1 MKKLAVLAFSA
12 FFAAAAL
19 ASCSADGASE
29 DTYSITES
37 NASAP
42 LVPGAGIHSVLTDDL
57 PAAVPETGAL
67 ADIKLNYRTVILAPE
82 KKFTLSATGV
92 ADADAVTW
100 TSTDES
106 VVRVEDGVVTAVG
119 PGLARVYAIDVNGK
133 SASCA
138 FEIKPAEVE
147 SVTLD
152 RTEAAL
158 KAGESLT
165 LTPAVLPASAAD
177 MSLQW
182 ASSDESVV
190 RVEDGVVTAL
200 RAGSATVTAASP
212 TGKTAVCKIEVS
224 AAGVESVAL
233 NYRTVLLDAGKTF
246 KLSATVTPADAAD
259 AAVTWTSSDEAVV
272 TVRDGLVTAVSAGKA
287 TITAST
293 ANGKQASCR
302 LEVRGSTSSGTLRL
316 SSRELSL
323 TEGNSAKLTANAAVS
338 WSSSDSSV
346 AGVSDSGRVEA
357 KKPGTATITA
367 RAADGSTAACTV
379 FVSAGS
385 SASGD
390 VRAILNSAPLNPT
403 RTGVAAV
410 DELVDRIF
418 DEIFTPGMTTYD
430 KTRAV
435 YDYLVENITYGRGS
449 KYWTDYISLLGGKT
463 YASQDR
469 EVILR
474 AYDIL
479 ISDVGVCND
488 YSAAFMVMTRAIG
501 LECFYVEGK
510 TNNISGGYSGH
521 IWNNVR
527 INGTLYTFD
536 VQVEA
541 NITDRAGG
549 VNTYSRFCKTDAQM
563 GSKLI
568 YFRRQADISAYNGFQ
583 VIS

>member
-1 MKKLAVLAFSA
+1 M
-12 FFAAAAL
+12 
-19 ASCSADGASE
+19 
-29 DTYSITES
+29 
-37 NASAP
+37 
-42 LVPGAGIHSVLTDDL
+42 
-57 PAAVPETGAL
+57 
-67 ADIKLNYRTVILAPE
+67 
-82 KKFTLSATGV
+82 
-92 ADADAVTW
+92 
-100 TSTDES
+100 
-106 VVRVEDGVVTAVG
+106 
-119 PGLARVYAIDVNGK
+119 
-133 SASCA
+133 
-138 FEIKPAEVE
+138 
-147 SVTLD
+147 
-152 RTEAAL
+152 
-158 KAGESLT
+158 
-165 LTPAVLPASAAD
+165 
-177 MSLQW
+177 
-182 ASSDESVV
+182 
-190 RVEDGVVTAL
+190 
-200 RAGSATVTAASP
+200 
-212 TGKTAVCKIEVS
+212 
-224 AAGVESVAL
+224 ESVAL

-549 VNTYSRFCKTDAQM
+549 VNTYTRFCKTDAQM

>member
-1 MKKLAVLAFSA
+1 MIRKFAVLAFSA
-12 FFAAAAL
+12 LLACAAL
-19 ASCSADGASE
+19 ASCGTSGAE
-29 DTYSITES
+29 DTYAAQS
-37 NASAP
+37 AAPAP
-42 LVPGAGIHSVLTDDL
+42 LVPGAGIHAVLTDDDG
-57 PAAVPETGAL
+57 PAAVPETGAI

-82 KKFTLSATGV
+82 KKFTLSASG
-92 ADADAVTW
+92 ASDADAIVW
-100 TSTDES
+100 TSSDES

-152 RTEAAL
+152 RTAAAL
-158 KAGESLT
+158 KAGESLA
-165 LTPAVLPASAAD
+165 LSPAVLPAAASD
-177 MSLQW
+177 MTLQW
-182 ASSDESVV
+182 TSSDASVV

-200 RAGSATVTAASP
+200 RSGSATVTAASP
-212 TGKTAVCKIEVS
+212 NGKKASCKITVT

-246 KLSATVTPADAAD
+246 RLTATVTPADAENAEV
-259 AAVTWTSSDEAVV
+259 AWTSSDTSVV
-272 TVRDGLVTAVSAGKA
+272 RVENGVVTAVGAGKA
-287 TITAST
+287 VVTAST
-293 ANGKQASCR
+293 ANGKSASCQ
-302 LEVRGSTSSGTLRL
+302 LEVRGASSSSLKL
-316 SSRELSL
+316 SSKELSL
-323 TEGNSAKLTANAAVS
+323 TAGNSALLTANAAVS
-338 WSSSDSSV
+338 WSSSDPSV
-346 AGVSDSGRVEA
+346 AAVTSGGRVEA
-357 KKPGTATITA
+357 KKPGSAAITA
-367 RAADGSTAACTV
+367 RAADGSTATCTV
-379 FVSAGS
+379 FVSAGNT
-385 SASGD
+385 AGD
-390 VRAILNSAPLNPT
+390 VQSILNSAPLNPT

-418 DEIFTPGMTTYD
+418 DEIFTPGMTTYE
-430 KTRAV
+430 KTRAI
-435 YDYLVENITYGRGS
+435 YDYLVDNITYGRGS
-449 KYWTDYISLLGGKT
+449 KYWTDYISLLGGRT
-463 YASQDR
+463 YSSRDR

-488 YSAAFMVMTRAIG
+488 YSAAFMVMTRAVG

-521 IWNNVR
+521 IWNNIR

-549 VNTYSRFCKTDAQM
+549 VNTYTRFCKTDAQM
-563 GSKLI
+563 GSRLI
-568 YFRRQADISAYNGFQ
+568 YFRRQADIDAYNGFR
-583 VIS
+583 VLS